1 MYANALSGRSA
12 RAVALSVGTGQ
23 VSSERKII
31 ER

>member
-1 MYANALSGRSA
+1 MYANALSGRRA
-12 RAVALSVGTGQ
+12 RSVALSDGTGQ